1 MKVYKFFTDPS
12 KQEKWLNEMNEKGYK
27 LIKNPMDF
35 IFIFENSDE
44 AYVTRLDYRNSMR
57 KAAYNEYVDIHE
69 ELGWEH
75 VRGGRFG
82 MTPHTWTK
90 VKDGND
96 ELFSDLESKVNF
108 YKRAAAYTGTFA
120 LIFLIYTFIFFS
132 ASDGAVFLTPGLF
145 EMEGKLFWAAFLF
158 ELPFALLRVLP
169 PFIFL
174 IMGIYFLQSYSNLN
188 KAKKEAEK
196 NL

>member
-1 MKVYKFFTDPS
+1 MKRYKYFTDPN
-12 KQEKWLNEMNEKGYK
+12 KQEQWLNEMNEDGYK

-35 IFIFENSDE
+35 IFVFEKSDKN
-44 AYVTRLDYRNSMR
+44 YVTRLDYRNSMSSE
-57 KAAYNEYVDIHE
+57 KYEEYVAIHE

-96 ELFSDLESKVNF
+96 ELFSDDESKVNF
-108 YKRAAAYTGTFA
+108 YKRAVSYTGSLAF
-120 LIFLIYTFIFFS
+120 IFLIYTFIFLNS
-132 ASDGAVFLTPGLF
+132 YDGEIFLTPGLF
-145 EMEGKLFWAAFLF
+145 DMEGMEFWRAFLF
-158 ELPFALLRVLP
+158 ELPFALMRAVP

-174 IMGIYFLQSYSNLN
+174 IMGIFFFMSYSNLN